1 MPMLRN
7 YGLKPFAPAP
17 AGGWVGDVAVLN
29 AETMPAADRYRTYL
43 AVALGQVKVVIGTR
57 AVMYAPVEARRC
69 SPFWR
74 MPPIRTWTV

>member
-1 MPMLRN
+1 MREVEDLMPMLRN

-43 AVALGQVKVVIGTR
+43 AVALGQVKVVI
-57 AVMYAPVEARRC
+57 APVR
-69 SPFWR
+69 
-74 MPPIRTWTV
+74 